1 MEKEPIK
8 IKLQTVLLI
17 ISLIVIIGL
26 IVTIVIMNQKNSI
39 DKNNALNNIASVKS
53 VLTET
58 EIKEILN
65 NYLKIAGAA
74 QGSPDS
80 ALKVLSEMTGK
91 EIICKGNPIAYQ
103 GDSILPTNITYSEFK
118 ELILNYM
125 TEEVYNEYFPRFFI
139 EKDGKLYCNDIG
151 ATGLEYEIISIE
163 KDGGDTKYNAR
174 VYAVYS
180 EEDKEEMTVA
190 FEINNNSGKSVIS
203 KISIEN
209 AKNNSNEV
217 VSDNNDNKKNNTS
230 TVTKSSSNTNGD
242 TNKKT
247 STNVNEED
255 KYKDITKE
263 LSGIDVFYVTNVI
276 KINNDYTLEGV
287 LYKEYTFTKNELDS
301 IVSKGKILL
310 DGKNFT
316 IKSIKDKDMPNAVY
330 VLSDGYTYIEREE
343 DSNKYYLFRTSQI
356 SYVWKKSSEF
366 RKITISGDTIIEDE
380 YTEDKTT
387 VDTEFDGWKSP
398 DEIENNTMPSP
409 AYRFEFKNGKCSK
422 IFRATTSI

>member
-26 IVTIVIMNQKNSI
+26 IATIVIMNQKNSI
-39 DKNNALNNIASVKS
+39 DKNNALNNLASVKS

-58 EIKEILN
+58 EIKGILN

-91 EIICKGNPIAYQ
+91 EIICKGNSIAYQ

-139 EKDGKLYCNDIG
+139 EKDGTLYCNDIG

-217 VSDNNDNKKNNTS
+217 VSDKNDKK
-230 TVTKSSSNTNGD
+230 K
-242 TNKKT
+242 
-247 STNVNEED
+247 
-255 KYKDITKE
+255 
-263 LSGIDVFYVTNVI
+263 
-276 KINNDYTLEGV
+276 
-287 LYKEYTFTKNELDS
+287 
-301 IVSKGKILL
+301 
-310 DGKNFT
+310 
-316 IKSIKDKDMPNAVY
+316 
-330 VLSDGYTYIEREE
+330 
-343 DSNKYYLFRTSQI
+343 
-356 SYVWKKSSEF
+356 
-366 RKITISGDTIIEDE
+366 
-380 YTEDKTT
+380 
-387 VDTEFDGWKSP
+387 
-398 DEIENNTMPSP
+398 
-409 AYRFEFKNGKCSK
+409 
-422 IFRATTSI
+422 